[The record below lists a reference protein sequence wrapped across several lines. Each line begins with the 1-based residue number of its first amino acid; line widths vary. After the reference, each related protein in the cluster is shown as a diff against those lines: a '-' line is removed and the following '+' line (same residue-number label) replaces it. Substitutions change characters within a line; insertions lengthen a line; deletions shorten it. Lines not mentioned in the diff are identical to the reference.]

1 MMNYTYPIAS
11 SGIGVMPKY
20 KIVQK
25 VVRTRE
31 TFTGSDTKE
40 LSEALADGWQVV
52 MCHPIGECLE
62 YIVQK
67 TEVESN
73 GQRNELLGHVCPF
86 CGQAVMEDGDAREHC
101 DCPDAGQWRAAKKNP

>member
-1 MMNYTYPIAS
+1 MMNYTYPIGGS
-11 SGIGVMPKY
+11 SIGIMPKY
-20 KIVQK
+20 RIMQK

-67 TEVESN
+67 MEVEGSVPLMRLERN
-73 GQRNELLGHVCPF
+73 GESG
-86 CGQAVMEDGDAREHC
+86 GSETDE
-101 DCPDAGQWRAAKKNP
+101 

>member
-1 MMNYTYPIAS
+1 MMNYTYPIWGS
-11 SGIGVMPKY
+11 SIGVGPKY
-20 KIVQK
+20 KNVQK

-67 TEVESN
+67 TEVE
-73 GQRNELLGHVCPF
+73 
-86 CGQAVMEDGDAREHC
+86 EDGSV
-101 DCPDAGQWRAAKKNP
+101 

>member
-1 MMNYTYPIAS
+1 MMNYTYPIGGS
-11 SGIGVMPKY
+11 SIGIMPKY
-20 KIVQK
+20 RIMQK

-31 TFTGSDTKE
+31 TFTRSDTKE

-67 TEVESN
+67 TEVEESVPLMRLERN
-73 GQRNELLGHVCPF
+73 GESG
-86 CGQAVMEDGDAREHC
+86 GSETDE
-101 DCPDAGQWRAAKKNP
+101 

>member
-11 SGIGVMPKY
+11 SGIGFMPKY
-20 KIVQK
+20 RLIQK

-67 TEVESN
+67 MEVEESVPLMRLERN
-73 GQRNELLGHVCPF
+73 GESG
-86 CGQAVMEDGDAREHC
+86 GSETDE
-101 DCPDAGQWRAAKKNP
+101 

>member
-1 MMNYTYPIAS
+1 MMDKPYLVS
-11 SGIGVMPKY
+11 SGIGFMPKY

-40 LSEALADGWQVV
+40 LSEALADGWQAV

-62 YIVQK
+62 YILQK
-67 TEVESN
+67 TEVE
-73 GQRNELLGHVCPF
+73 
-86 CGQAVMEDGDAREHC
+86 EDERRTESE
-101 DCPDAGQWRAAKKNP
+101 

>member
-11 SGIGVMPKY
+11 SGIGIMPKY
-20 KIVQK
+20 RIVQK

-31 TFTGSDTKE
+31 TFTGGDTKE

-67 TEVESN
+67 TEVEESVPLMRLERN
-73 GQRNELLGHVCPF
+73 GESG
-86 CGQAVMEDGDAREHC
+86 GSETDE
-101 DCPDAGQWRAAKKNP
+101 

>member
-1 MMNYTYPIAS
+1 MNYTYPIGGS
-11 SGIGVMPKY
+11 SIGIMPKY
-20 KIVQK
+20 KIMQK

-52 MCHPIGECLE
+52 MCHPIGEHLE

-67 TEVESN
+67 TEVEESVPLMRLERN
-73 GQRNELLGHVCPF
+73 GESG
-86 CGQAVMEDGDAREHC
+86 GSETDE
-101 DCPDAGQWRAAKKNP
+101 

>member
-1 MMNYTYPIAS
+1 MMNYTYPIVS

-52 MCHPIGECLE
+52 MCHPLGECLE

-67 TEVESN
+67 MEVEEVRPLMRLERN
-73 GQRNELLGHVCPF
+73 GESG
-86 CGQAVMEDGDAREHC
+86 GSETDE
-101 DCPDAGQWRAAKKNP
+101 